1 MAKLPRGLLK
11 ELGISTIKRSKP
23 APLKPDLGKRITQ
36 LNKEIADAKKVKGI
50 KGAKEEFR
58 LKDKNK
64 PLKKEMEKKVVKD
77 LQIKLDKA
85 KAEKQKKKVESK
97 DKLDPTPSSP
107 RSAIV
112 QAQRYKKIQS
122 GLEKEY
128 TNTLDKYNKLKD
140 KKSETAMLMF
150 RKLNLMSKKIKGKKS
165 IPMLPQDK
173 NKGGMVKSKATTYKG
188 GVLNGHG
195 KDYGKPGGYNMG
207 GLATP
212 TAEQTGLKKLPSSV
226 RNKMGYMYGGG
237 MAKKKTMGSTD
248 YRKGGLVIMIG
259 TGKPMK
265 TKKGK

>member
-1 MAKLPRGLLK
+1 MSIIAKLLSKKAGSVVSRK
-11 ELGISTIKRSKP
+11 EWM
-23 APLKPDLGKRITQ
+23 DTQ
-36 LNKEIADAKKVKGI
+36 LNLRADLRK
-50 KGAKEEFR
+50 AKEMVKEGKSEGSSKKAVKNIQLDIKKLDK
-58 LKDKNK
+58 LKPVADKPKPKNK
-64 PLKKEMEKKVVKD
+64 PLAKVLKD
-77 LQIKLDKA
+77 ALGKN
-85 KAEKQKKKVESK
+85 SK
-97 DKLDPTPSSP
+97 PKNILDPTPSSP

-112 QAQRYKKIQS
+112 QAQQYKGKQA
-122 GLEKEY
+122 GLQKE
-128 TNTLDKYNKLKD
+128 LDRTKALYEKLKD
-140 KKSETAMLMF
+140 KKSEKAMLM
-150 RKLNLMSKKIKGKKS
+150 RNKIKAMQKKLSGTKS

-207 GLATP
+207 GLTKP
-212 TAEQTGLKKLPSSV
+212 TANQTGLKKLPSSV

-237 MAKKKTMGSTD
+237 MASKKKVTNMD

>member
-1 MAKLPRGLLK
+1 MGFISKLAQMGVK
-11 ELGISTIKRSKP
+11 KLGNE
-23 APLKPDLGKRITQ
+23 ITK
-36 LNKEIADAKKVKGI
+36 LNKEISDAKKVKGI
-50 KGAKEEFR
+50 KGAKEEFK

-64 PLKKEMEKKVVKD
+64 PLKKEMEKRVIKK
-77 LQIKLDKA
+77 LEIKLDKA
-85 KAEKQKKKVESK
+85 KAEKQKKKVEVKKKSSK
-97 DKLDPTPSSP
+97 VNKKVESKNKLDPTPSSP

-112 QAQRYKKIQS
+112 QAQQYKKIQS

-140 KKSETAMLMF
+140 KKSETAMLMV

-165 IPMLPQDK
+165 IPMLPQNK
-173 NKGGMVKSKATTYKG
+173 NKGGLAKPTTYKG

-207 GLATP
+207 GLTAP
-212 TAEQTGLKKLPSSV
+212 TANQTGLKKLPSSV

-237 MAKKKTMGSTD
+237 MAKKNMGSMD

-259 TGKPMK
+259 TA
-265 TKKGK
+265 KKGKK